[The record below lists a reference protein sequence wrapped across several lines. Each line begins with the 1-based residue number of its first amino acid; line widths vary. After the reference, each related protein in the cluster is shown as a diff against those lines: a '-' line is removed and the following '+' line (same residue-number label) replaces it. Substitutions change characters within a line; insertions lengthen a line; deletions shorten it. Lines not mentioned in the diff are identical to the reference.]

1 MFFEEIQNDIYDST
15 FDSIYNALL
24 EEFQEGKLTLE
35 RLMMNIDEQQQILLN
50 CFFEGETKFAYA
62 SATVDAHQYALAVI
76 KKDRN
81 YSAGRLQKIK
91 NS

>member
-76 KKDRN
+76 KKD
-81 YSAGRLQKIK
+81 LI
-91 NS
+91 